1 MVAIQGSARRR
12 RRRKGLDMMHSPP
25 IRLELARPRGMAVSA
40 AAGLALVLL
49 LAAGAQAQGVDCGQ
63 MQTQIV
69 ALSHVDPG
77 RSLQYVRAAQK
88 QQAELDHLREEFPAW
103 TIAFRWS
110 ALGSEE
116 WAAFPHDGEGYLT
129 GRTAVG
135 LAAKLR
141 AAS

>member
-1 MVAIQGSARRR
+1 MDAA
-12 RRRKGLDMMHSPP
+12 KDEPGLPYDH
-25 IRLELARPRGMAVSA
+25 GA
-40 AAGLALVLL
+40 AAPAD
-49 LAAGAQAQGVDCGQ
+49 AASTDLRPAAAPPPRILGGKQ
-63 MQTQIV
+63 
-69 ALSHVDPG
+69 
-77 RSLQYVRAAQK
+77 RADLD
-88 QQAELDHLREEFPAW
+88 ELRREPDFASW

-129 GRTAVG
+129 ARTAVG

>member
-1 MVAIQGSARRR
+1 MGAVDDETGLGSDQG
-12 RRRKGLDMMHSPP
+12 
-25 IRLELARPRGMAVSA
+25 A
-40 AAGLALVLL
+40 AAP
-49 LAAGAQAQGVDCGQ
+49 AGAAAPTESLPAAAPPRLLQG
-63 MQTQIV
+63 
-69 ALSHVDPG
+69 
-77 RSLQYVRAAQK
+77 K
-88 QQAELDHLREEFPAW
+88 QQAELAHLREEFPAW
-103 TIAFRWS
+103 TVAFRWS

>member
-1 MVAIQGSARRR
+1 MGTASEDHGLGSGSGAAGSADAVPTDLPPAAPPPPRI
-12 RRRKGLDMMHSPP
+12 LD
-25 IRLELARPRGMAVSA
+25 G
-40 AAGLALVLL
+40 
-49 LAAGAQAQGVDCGQ
+49 
-63 MQTQIV
+63 
-69 ALSHVDPG
+69 
-77 RSLQYVRAAQK
+77 K

-110 ALGSEE
+110 ALASEE

>member
-1 MVAIQGSARRR
+1 MGTASEDHGLGSGSGAAGSADAVPTDLPPAAPPRL
-12 RRRKGLDMMHSPP
+12 LD
-25 IRLELARPRGMAVSA
+25 G
-40 AAGLALVLL
+40 
-49 LAAGAQAQGVDCGQ
+49 
-63 MQTQIV
+63 
-69 ALSHVDPG
+69 
-77 RSLQYVRAAQK
+77 K
-88 QQAELDHLREEFPAW
+88 QQAELAQLREEFPAW
-103 TIAFRWS
+103 TVAFRWS